1 MLNRNQTITALA
13 FVVALLF
20 IISAARVR
28 VLLGGAKHENKV
40 LHVEMSSNQFKELKT
55 MVNIM
60 TMLSIVLYSI
70 SLGVLLKSV
79 ITNSSRENIGMLVLN
94 FVVSVLVIHASF
106 KVRAALCKSSH
117 NNGKMTVSM
126 SEEEHKSFKRW
137 NDFLTIWL
145 LVMYSI
151 SVAMISGKVILDMT
165 VDKKASRINTP
176 FSRFMD
182 NL

>member
-28 VLLGGAKHENKV
+28 VLLGGAKHENGV
-40 LHVEMSSNQFKELKT
+40 MHVEMSSSQFKELKT
-55 MVNIM
+55 MVDVM

-70 SLGVLLKSV
+70 SIGIFLKTAV
-79 ITNSSRENIGMLVLN
+79 ARSSRENMGMLLLN
-94 FVVSVLVIHASF
+94 FVVSVLIIHASF
-106 KVRAALCKSSH
+106 KVRASLCKSSH
-117 NNGKMTVSM
+117 ADGKMTVSM
-126 SEEEHKSFKRW
+126 SEEAHKSFKTW

-151 SVAMISGKVILDMT
+151 SVAMIAGKVVLDMG
-165 VDKKASRINTP
+165 VSKKASSVNTP
-176 FSRFMD
+176 FSRFM
-182 NL
+182 NKL